1 MTGSTS
7 TTSLVDNFELAGLF
21 IINADKTIRI
31 SGNEV
36 ESIGVV
42 IATDGL
48 HRAGSVHLLDL
59 IQQATRCGVPVLN
72 NTIAVCCQQDVLS
85 HARSIEWSPS
95 YHLSWH
101 SILHV
106 LVEDVTLLAGEDV
119 EDANSSISTSG
130 SNVLIV
136 PVKADTKCW
145 GIDITK
151 NVLGGHFQIR
161 LRIGH
166 NSEMWREI
174 WKVFSLI
181 FDFV

>member
-95 YHLSWH
+95 K
-101 SILHV
+101 I
-106 LVEDVTLLAGEDV
+106 A
-119 EDANSSISTSG
+119 I
-130 SNVLIV
+130 
-136 PVKADTKCW
+136 K
-145 GIDITK
+145 
-151 NVLGGHFQIR
+151 
-161 LRIGH
+161 
-166 NSEMWREI
+166 
-174 WKVFSLI
+174 
-181 FDFV
+181 